1 MAGSLFLEQKGDK
14 AFLVAPSLLSAD
26 PLRLMDHIRSLE
38 GEEDWLHVDI
48 MDGHFVPNLSYGP
61 NLVEALRKHL
71 GNAFLDVHLMVD
83 NPEAFIDPFIEAGA
97 DLLVVHAEASP
108 HLHRL
113 IQRIREAGRKPG
125 VALNPATP
133 WEILCPVLSLVD
145 LVLVMSVNP
154 GFGGQKFLPEVL
166 PKVEALFRWRL
177 VNEADFL
184 IEMDGGIGEKNA
196 ADLVGK
202 GCDVLVAG
210 NAVFKDPNP
219 AEAVRRIRTAA
230 KQGRV
235 SRCE

>member
-1 MAGSLFLEQKGDK
+1 MAGSLSLEQKGDK

-26 PLRLMDHIRSLE
+26 LLHLMDHIRSLE

-83 NPEAFIDPFIEAGA
+83 HPEAFIDPFVEAGA

-113 IQRIREAGRKPG
+113 IQRIRESGRRPG

-133 WEILCPVLSLVD
+133 WELLGPILPLVD

-166 PKVEALFRWRL
+166 PKVEGLFRWRL

-184 IEMDGGIGEKNA
+184 IEVDGGISEKNA
-196 ADLVGK
+196 ADLVRK

-210 NAVFKDPNP
+210 NAVFKDSNP
-219 AEAVRRIRTAA
+219 AEAVRRIRAA
-230 KQGRV
+230 AEQGRV